1 MWFLIAIFLS
11 LCMRI
16 FLMRLK
22 LILFVIVSS
31 PEDWWAV
38 PGGDQNYLK
47 ADTGAIILVTQW
59 SGGAEDRSSGRC
71 PGSGQENI
79 WIEKIIITRTISNR
93 QELIMSIRDRPPLIA
108 GSLPFLTQIR
118 NQVKDLF
125 FQFNFRH
132 ALHDNKISGRISPGK
147 LTSGDENYSNQNYLY
162 LRLGDCSN
170 LLTCACLMIV
180 FINTS
185 PDQSYCC
192 VWSKLFISDNE
203 WQWGVVTCWT
213 LVTLLRP
220 ETWDC
225 TGDMSGH
232 WWDTMDRMFG
242 HQLIVNIAWQGVVIR
257 GWLLCMFT
265 QYWKLIFCMIMLLLR
280 GWRCTRKACDILENI
295 NSW

>member
-162 LRLGDCSN
+162 LRLGECSN

-242 HQLIVNIAWQGVVIR
+242 HQLIVNIAWQGVVIV
-257 GWLLCMFT
+257 
-265 QYWKLIFCMIMLLLR
+265 
-280 GWRCTRKACDILENI
+280 
-295 NSW
+295 

>member
-1 MWFLIAIFLS
+1 MTKTIWRRTLEQLS
-11 LCMRI
+11 W
-16 FLMRLK
+16 
-22 LILFVIVSS
+22 S
-31 PEDWWAV
+31 PVEW
-38 PGGDQNYLK
+38 
-47 ADTGAIILVTQW
+47 
-59 SGGAEDRSSGRC
+59 RSGR
-71 PGSGQENI
+71 QEQRQVSRVRTRKYLN
-79 WIEKIIITRTISNR
+79 WKNIIITRTIINR
-93 QELIMSIRDRPPLIA
+93 QELIMSFRDRPPLIA

-147 LTSGDENYSNQNYLY
+147 LTSGDEKYLNQNYFY
-162 LRLGDCSN
+162 LGECSN

-220 ETWDC
+220 ETWDPSVQLWH
-225 TGDMSGH
+225 T
-232 WWDTMDRMFG
+232 DT
-242 HQLIVNIAWQGVVIR
+242 HHL
-257 GWLLCMFT
+257 T
-265 QYWKLIFCMIMLLLR
+265 
-280 GWRCTRKACDILENI
+280 I
-295 NSW
+295 NSDESCSQIKH